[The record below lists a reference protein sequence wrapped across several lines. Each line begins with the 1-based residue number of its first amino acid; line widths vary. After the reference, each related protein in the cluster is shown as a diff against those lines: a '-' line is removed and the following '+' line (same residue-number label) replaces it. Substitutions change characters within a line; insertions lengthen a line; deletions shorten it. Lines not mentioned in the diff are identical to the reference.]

1 MHAGVFDGAFFP
13 SAAEAV
19 RGALSRAGHRQIY
32 MSTAR
37 LVEPNRMIISFG
49 LTEVNEPTRAEVTM
63 DAIGRLL
70 VLLVY

>member
-1 MHAGVFDGAFFP
+1 MHDAVFHEAFFP

-19 RGALSRAGHRQIY
+19 RRALSRAGHRELY
-32 MSTAR
+32 RSTAR
-37 LVEPNRMIISFG
+37 LVGPDRIIISFG
-49 LTEVNEPTRAEVTM
+49 VTGANEPKRAEVTM

>member
-1 MHAGVFDGAFFP
+1 MHEGVFDEAFIP

-19 RGALSRAGHRQIY
+19 RGALSRAGHRPLY
-32 MSTAR
+32 MSTVR
-37 LVEPNRMIISFG
+37 LVDPGRMIIAFG

-70 VLLVY
+70 VMLVY

>member
-1 MHAGVFDGAFFP
+1 MHAGVFDEAFFP

-19 RGALSRAGHRQIY
+19 RGALSRAGHRRLY

-37 LVEPNRMIISFG
+37 LVGPDRIIISFG
-49 LTEVNEPTRAEVTM
+49 LTEANEPKRAEVTM

>member
-1 MHAGVFDGAFFP
+1 
-13 SAAEAV
+13 
-19 RGALSRAGHRQIY
+19 